1 MAWIET
7 DTGIALP
14 APELCSGKVSVS
26 TLVDGGRNAADGTFI
41 GSVIGDDK
49 LKIELQFFK
58 LSPAEMQRF
67 LAIFDRQQGGRF
79 VNTFRVF
86 DPRANDF
93 VYKQMYVGDRSGTP
107 YLVDKTTLRP
117 AYWRDVTANLVEV

>member
-1 MAWIET
+1 MT
-7 DTGIALP
+7 SRRSIALP
-14 APELCSGKVSVS
+14 APELGSGKVSVS

-58 LSPAEMQRF
+58 LSPDQMQRF

>member
-7 DTGIALP
+7 DAGIARP
-14 APELCSGKVSVS
+14 APELGSGKVSVS

-58 LSPAEMQRF
+58 LSPDQMQRF

-93 VYKQMYVGDRSGTP
+93 VYKRMYVGDRSGTP

-117 AYWRDVTANLVEV
+117 AYWRDVPANRAEV

>member
-14 APELCSGKVSVS
+14 APELGSGKVSVS

-58 LSPAEMQRF
+58 LSPDQMQRC

-86 DPRANDF
+86 DPRANDC

>member
-14 APELCSGKVSVS
+14 APELGSGKVSVS

-49 LKIELQFFK
+49 LKIELQFIK

>member
-14 APELCSGKVSVS
+14 APQLGSGKVSIS
-26 TLVDGGRNAADGTFI
+26 TLVDGGRNAADGTFV

-58 LSPAEMQRF
+58 LAPAEMQRF
-67 LAIFDRQQGGRF
+67 LALFDRKQGGHF

-86 DPRANDF
+86 DPRVNDF

-107 YLVDKTTLRP
+107 YLVGKTTLRP